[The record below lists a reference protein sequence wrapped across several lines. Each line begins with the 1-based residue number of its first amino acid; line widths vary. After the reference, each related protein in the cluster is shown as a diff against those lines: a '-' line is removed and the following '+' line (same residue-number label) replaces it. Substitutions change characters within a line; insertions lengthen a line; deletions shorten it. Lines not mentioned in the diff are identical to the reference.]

1 MSSLVMSMTMSLDGY
16 ATGPDVSM
24 ENAMGVGGEALHE
37 WLFEGDETDKA
48 VGESLSAGIGAC
60 IVGRVMHD
68 LGAPHWEDVPFPLPT
83 VVLTHEELPD
93 KAMKS
98 DTFTYVSGIKPA
110 LARARE
116 LAGDRDVLL
125 MGGPGVIRQ
134 YLSVGLVDEI
144 RLSIAH
150 LLLGSGLRL
159 FEGIGNPPPQ
169 FEAVSATSSSLATH
183 LVLRTVR

>member
-1 MSSLVMSMTMSLDGY
+1 MSSLVMSMTISLDGY

-37 WLFEGDETDKA
+37 WLFEGDATDQA
-48 VGESLSAGIGAC
+48 ASEGISAGIGAC

-68 LGAPHWEDVPFPLPT
+68 LGVPHWGDVPFPLPT
-83 VVLTHEELPD
+83 VVLTHEDLPD
-93 KAMKS
+93 KPMTS
-98 DTFTYVSGIKPA
+98 DSFTYVSGIKPA

-116 LAGDRDVLL
+116 LAGERDVLL

-150 LLLGSGLRL
+150 LLLGGGLRL
-159 FEGIGNPPPQ
+159 FDGIGNPPPR
-169 FEAVSATSSSLATH
+169 FEAVSSMSSSLATH
-183 LVLRTVR
+183 LVLRTAR